1 MTLHR
6 YCAWHHSV
14 LSAGAAVFAWRSWAS
29 RARARRP
36 CRRGRRRNPRR
47 GRRRSAG
54 RGCRP
59 QRAVSER
66 LRRRWPSD
74 SAARRPQRRRPA
86 SPYRF
91 AGRGSR
97 PERHPPVRPPGVSRK
112 PAAQRRL
119 RGGSAPLAAGVGR
132 TCAPAPSADAAAPP
146 AATAG
151 AGAAPRAAPGPATCP
166 PAPALAGRWRMKR
179 PLAKDRGSL
188 RSRRTPPRSPPRG
201 WRCRPRPSGAQHRA
215 WARRL
220 LSARR
225 PAAAARRPSSGRP
238 PSRSG
243 CPGSPASPRP
253 RPLPV
258 CIL

>member
-14 LSAGAAVFAWRSWAS
+14 LSGGAGVLAWRSWAS
-29 RARARRP
+29 RARARRR
-36 CRRGRRRNPRR
+36 CRRGRRRNPRQ

-59 QRAVSER
+59 QRAASER
-66 LRRRWPSD
+66 LRHRWPSD

-97 PERHPPVRPPGVSRK
+97 PEPHPPGRAPRVFRK
-112 PAAQRRL
+112 AAAQSRPC
-119 RGGSAPLAAGVGR
+119 GGSAPLGAGVGR
-132 TCAPAPSADAAAPP
+132 TCALAPSADAAAPP

-151 AGAAPRAAPGPATCP
+151 AGAAPRAAPGPAACP
-166 PAPALAGRWRMKR
+166 PAPALSGRWRMKM
-179 PLAKDRGSL
+179 PLARDRGGL

-201 WRCRPRPSGAQHRA
+201 CRCRPRQSGAQHRP
-215 WARRL
+215 WAPHL
-220 LSARR
+220 LSARK
-225 PAAAARRPSSGRP
+225 PVAAARPPSSGRP

-243 CPGSPASPRP
+243 CPRSSASPRP